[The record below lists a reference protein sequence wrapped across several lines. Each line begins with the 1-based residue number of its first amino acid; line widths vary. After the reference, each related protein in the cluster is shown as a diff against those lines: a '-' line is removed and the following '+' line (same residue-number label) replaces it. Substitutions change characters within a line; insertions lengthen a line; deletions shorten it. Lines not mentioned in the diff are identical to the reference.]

1 MTYGIDPKVLE
12 DTLAANIYYSG
23 CYGPNG
29 EDPFS
34 MAERVILRNLILADL
49 RADHRDHGDEF
60 FAEQWAILRNVIATK
75 EWNSRGTTFRAIW
88 YTIRTKAKKLAFQK
102 VNSKK
107 PVRVDQ
113 AMNQVLKEMA

>member
-12 DTLAANIYYSG
+12 NTLAANIYYSG

-60 FAEQWAILRNVIATK
+60 FAEEWSILKNVIATK
-75 EWNSRGTTFRAIW
+75 PWNAKGTTFRAIW
-88 YTIRTKAKKLAFQK
+88 YTIQKKAKALAIQR

-107 PVRVDQ
+107 PVMVDE
-113 AMNQVLKEMA
+113 AMNKVLKGLA